1 MKKLV
6 WTVVALAV
14 TCTIARADDGAPTPK
29 SETTAFE
36 LSLGGTAASAALVM
50 IGGKTNNGDVVLFG
64 LASSLVTPSLGEW
77 YSGQP
82 LTTGMAVRAASAVA
96 TIAGVSGVLSCSS
109 EFSDNPHDCGS
120 GPALLLLGGLAGY
133 ATGTIYDI
141 ATAGRAA
148 REYNDAHGLRMRVTP
163 TVMRTPSGASTMGV
177 GIGGT
182 F

>member
-1 MKKLV
+1 MSKLV

-14 TCTIARADDGAPTPK
+14 TCTIAHADDGAPTPK

-36 LSLGGTAASAALVM
+36 LSLGGTAASAALV
-50 IGGKTNNGDVVLFG
+50 IAGADLHNGDVVLFG
-64 LASSLVTPSLGEW
+64 LASSLVTPSLGQW

-82 LTTGMAVRAASAVA
+82 LTTGMAVRTASGIA
-96 TIAGVSGVLSCSS
+96 TVVGLAGVLSCSN
-109 EFSDNPHDCGS
+109 EFSDTPKSCGD

-133 ATGTIYDI
+133 AGGTIYDI

-148 REYNDAHGLRMRVTP
+148 REYNDSHFRVRVSP
-163 TVMRTPSGASTMGV
+163 TVMRTPSGNSTMGV
-177 GIGGT
+177 GIGGA